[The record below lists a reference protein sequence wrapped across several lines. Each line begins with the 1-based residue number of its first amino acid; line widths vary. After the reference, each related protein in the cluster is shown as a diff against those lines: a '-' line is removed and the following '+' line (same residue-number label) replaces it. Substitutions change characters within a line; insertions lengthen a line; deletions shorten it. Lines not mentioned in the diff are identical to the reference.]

1 MSNELDKEQHSKRI
15 HQKEVK
21 IRKQLKIAKVSGI
34 NKYLQQPHRL
44 NKHHAMDC
52 GNPDCFMCSN
62 PRKTLGEITIQE
74 KRFYQ
79 IDE

>member
-1 MSNELDKEQHSKRI
+1 MSHEDDKEQHSKRI

-21 IRKQLKIAKVSGI
+21 IRKQLRIAKKSGI
-34 NKYLQQPHRL
+34 EKYLDQPHRL
-44 NKHHAMDC
+44 IKQHAMDC
-52 GNPDCFMCSN
+52 GNPDCFMCAN
-62 PRKTLGEITIQE
+62 PRKIFGEKTIQE

>member
-1 MSNELDKEQHSKRI
+1 MSHEDDKEQHSKRI

-21 IRKQLKIAKVSGI
+21 IRKQLKIAKKSGVE
-34 NKYLQQPHRL
+34 KYLDQPHRL
-44 NKHHAMDC
+44 IKHHAMDC
-52 GNPDCFMCSN
+52 GNPDCFMCAN
-62 PRKTLGEITIQE
+62 PRKIFGERTIQE